1 MMLLFFLQLLL
12 TLHVLERFMM
22 RLPSATTTTG
32 GGGVPMSPPSTLEA
46 IV

>member
-22 RLPSATTTTG
+22 RLPSATTT

>member
-32 GGGVPMSPPSTLEA
+32 GGVPMSPPSTLEA